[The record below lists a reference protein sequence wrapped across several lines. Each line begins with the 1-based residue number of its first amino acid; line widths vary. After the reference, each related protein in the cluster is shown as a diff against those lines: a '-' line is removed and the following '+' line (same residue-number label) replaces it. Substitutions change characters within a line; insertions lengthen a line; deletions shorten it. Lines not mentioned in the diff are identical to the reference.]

1 VLLHRATELIRKL
14 DSRPGIG
21 KAPAHV
27 VVAILVMSGA
37 PMLRPNVMPSMEIV
51 YSVQR
56 FAQATER
63 QDNFHDMWKIPLD

>member
-1 VLLHRATELIRKL
+1 
-14 DSRPGIG
+14 
-21 KAPAHV
+21 
-27 VVAILVMSGA
+27 
-37 PMLRPNVMPSMEIV
+37 MPSMEIV